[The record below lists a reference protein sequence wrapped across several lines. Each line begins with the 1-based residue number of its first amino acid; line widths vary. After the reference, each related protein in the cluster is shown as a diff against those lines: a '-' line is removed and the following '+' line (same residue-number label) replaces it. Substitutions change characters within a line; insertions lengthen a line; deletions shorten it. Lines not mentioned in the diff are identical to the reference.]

1 MKINTADINK
11 EVRNMSSP
19 GNTRRDFLKATAVG
33 AATLAMLGCVTF
45 VKERNG
51 WLVAKNG

>member
-19 GNTRRDFLKATAVG
+19 GNTRRDFLKAAAVG
-33 AATLAMLGCVTF
+33 AATLAAIPGQTQ
-45 VKERNG
+45 
-51 WLVAKNG
+51 WLLRSC